1 MSVHRT
7 IKGIRMQL
15 DAPKEDYVTIDSR
28 GRYLLCSVSVD
39 VECFICGKQI
49 PPESRCWRG
58 FNPDGPG
65 EVYAH
70 IPCGEKY
77 AYVEANASD

>member
-15 DAPKEDYVTIDSR
+15 DAPKED
-28 GRYLLCSVSVD
+28 SVSVE
-39 VECFICGKQI
+39 VECFICGRQI

-77 AYVEANASD
+77 AYAEANASD